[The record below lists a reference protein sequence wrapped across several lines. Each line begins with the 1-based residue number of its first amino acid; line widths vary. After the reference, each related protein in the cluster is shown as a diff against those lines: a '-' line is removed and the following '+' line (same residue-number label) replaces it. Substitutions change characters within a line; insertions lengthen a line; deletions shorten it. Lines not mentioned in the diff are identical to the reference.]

1 MELLSFCGSCMSFF
15 DDIVCGARAGTNIE
29 GGRTDPPPMGSERA
43 GTPATTWTTLCGCGN
58 DHGRPGPK
66 KVSTPFWGRGATV
79 MMRAFFSSPEERM
92 AVWPSTDDDAFIGST
107 R

>member
-1 MELLSFCGSCMSFF
+1 MGAVGPSSTILFAEPGPELIS
-15 DDIVCGARAGTNIE
+15 R

-43 GTPATTWTTLCGCGN
+43 GTPATTWTTLCGGGN

-66 KVSTPFWGRGATV
+66 KVSPPFWGRGATV